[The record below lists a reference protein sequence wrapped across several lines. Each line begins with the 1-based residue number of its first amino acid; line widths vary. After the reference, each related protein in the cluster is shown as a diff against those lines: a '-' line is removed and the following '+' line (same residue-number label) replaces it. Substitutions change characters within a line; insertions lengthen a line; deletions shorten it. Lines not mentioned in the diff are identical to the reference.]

1 MARLWYGP
9 RKEFMVSTCTAQAT
23 VNVRWDRLC
32 VHMKKQLVF
41 LQLNAGS
48 GIHSVRLVQRV
59 SGVGCRVPGVGC
71 LVSGVFP
78 EREEDSDQEDSAQED
93 SDLGDAERHLHD
105 AKKGT
110 TLRHNAAKTG
120 GPGCED
126 RRARLRRQEGQ
137 AAKTGGPGCE
147 DRRARLRRQES
158 QAARGVGQETGEPTL
173 RPSGF
178 DGLISTEPS

>member
-1 MARLWYGP
+1 MRAHEEAIGVPAAQCRLGNPFSEARP
-9 RKEFMVSTCTAQAT
+9 K
-23 VNVRWDRLC
+23 
-32 VHMKKQLVF
+32 
-41 LQLNAGS
+41 
-48 GIHSVRLVQRV
+48 
-59 SGVGCRVPGVGC
+59 GVGCRVSGAGC
-71 LVSGVFP
+71 RVSGVW
-78 EREEDSDQEDSAQED
+78 EEDSDQEDSAQED
-93 SDLGDAERHLHD
+93 SAQEDSAQEDSAQEDSDQGDAERHLHD